1 MNNSPQA
8 QEGSWFFILDTP
20 VAVRC
25 LHPVLRPGRGD
36 ASSMPV
42 VLLSDQ
48 KTGSSRAFDSKLQC
62 PCSEP
67 MPTPEEI
74 TSPPFSLAAFQQ
86 ESAINKVLSLCVV
99 ETNAVWAG
107 WSSGHIAVY
116 RMHLEDTS
124 KASSNASTPTK
135 REMRTRERQW
145 EVVSLLHEHRAAV
158 HLLATGPSPWVFSAS
173 HDMRLIQWHAKKLE
187 PIRDLTRICR
197 LQEQYRA
204 STIKMICMAMGCSCT
219 TNLSRPQG
227 HFVLFF
233 STEQRALYAV
243 SLGGPQRANKIISD
257 DDILI
262 QRIASARPAVTSAA
276 VLVGDGEDDAA
287 AVICLGDDEGTISF
301 TPLTVVYN
309 TRSEKKLH
317 SASSAP
323 LPSFTS
329 TSSILSDAEYMRA
342 VCDATLTA
350 DTLHINRGR
359 VTALSVLSA
368 QTDRATGHIRYCL
381 TAASSK
387 NTITIFAVD
396 VSPVFL
402 GGHVTRCT
410 LLSALPTESPV
421 TSVVPLFPPV
431 RQSAV
436 AVAFSVFSDGSVAAL
451 FQFQNTIMKHG
462 TDNHTA
468 ATATFDQKFIRS
480 ASKRA
485 QPQPQ
490 IDPLGEALQEQLRV
504 VLDVVSETGAVV
516 EEADRTLEEQ
526 RHELRH
532 IRAAKDT
539 LADQVTKLLEAL
551 NRKSAEVV
559 TLKQKLLHMQ
569 ERGMTAVA
577 GASDLMPDSRRCHQ
591 SSEDQREAHW
601 KQKEEEEEEGKHDQQ
616 LGIETERDR
625 IQSVLH
631 DAEARFESKLE
642 TLRRENRFLSESL
655 EQLRQEL
662 RMTREKDDAHSVQ
675 TTSDVL
681 QDNTAGHV
689 RRNESSLRR
698 LLEQALGALDA

>member
-8 QEGSWFFILDTP
+8 QEGSWFFILDAP

-25 LHPVLRPGRGD
+25 LQPVFRPGRD
-36 ASSMPV
+36 DVSSMPV

-48 KTGSSRAFDSKLQC
+48 KTGRLRAFDSKLQF

-67 MPTPEEI
+67 MPTPAEI
-74 TSPPFSLAAFQQ
+74 NSPPFSSAAFGQ
-86 ESAINKVLSLCVV
+86 EPAINRVLSLCVV
-99 ETNAVWAG
+99 EANAVWAG

-116 RMHLEDTS
+116 RMHLEDAS
-124 KASSNASTPTK
+124 KASTNAFTPTK
-135 REMRTRERQW
+135 REMRTCDRQW

-173 HDMRLIQWHAKKLE
+173 HDMRLIQWHAKTLE
-187 PIRDLTRICR
+187 PIRDLTRVCR
-197 LQEQYRA
+197 VQEQYRP
-204 STIKMICMAMGCSCT
+204 SPIKMICMAMGCSCT
-219 TNLSRPQG
+219 TSLSRPQG

-233 STEQRALYAV
+233 STDQKTLYGV

-257 DDILI
+257 HDLSI
-262 QRIASARPAVTSAA
+262 QRITSARPAVTSAA

-287 AVICLGDDEGTISF
+287 AVVCLGDDEGNISF

-309 TRSEKKLH
+309 TRSEKMSH
-317 SASSAP
+317 SAPSAP
-323 LPSFTS
+323 LPSLTS
-329 TSSILSDAEYMRA
+329 NSSILSDAEYMRA

-350 DTLHINRGR
+350 GTLHINRGR

-368 QTDRATGHIRYCL
+368 QADRATGHIRYCL

-387 NTITIFAVD
+387 NTITLFAVD

-402 GGHVTRCT
+402 GGHVTKCT
-410 LLSALPTESPV
+410 LLSAIPTESPV

-451 FQFQNTIMKHG
+451 FQFQNTVTKHG
-462 TDNHTA
+462 TDNHTV
-468 ATATFDQKFIRS
+468 ATEAFDQKFIRS
-480 ASKRA
+480 ASTKA

-490 IDPLGEALQEQLRV
+490 SESLGGALQEQLRV
-504 VLDVVSETGAVV
+504 VLDVVSETGVVV
-516 EEADRTLEEQ
+516 EEANRTLEEQ

-539 LADQVTKLLEAL
+539 LSDQVTKLLEAL
-551 NRKSAEVV
+551 NQKSAEVV
-559 TLKQKLLHMQ
+559 TLKQQLLHMQ

-577 GASDLMPDSRRCHQ
+577 SASDLLQDSGHCHQ
-591 SSEDQREAHW
+591 NREDQREAHW
-601 KQKEEEEEEGKHDQQ
+601 RQKEEEEKEGKHDQQ
-616 LGIETERDR
+616 LGIETERDL

-631 DAEARFESKLE
+631 DTEARFESKLD

-655 EQLRQEL
+655 EQLKQEL
-662 RMTREKDDAHSVQ
+662 HKTREKEDAHSIH

-681 QDNTAGHV
+681 QDNTAV
-689 RRNESSLRR
+689 RVGENVSSLRR